1 MWEEKDLP
9 RLGAM
14 DFQEFQFDDNVQYS
28 VNLEDDET
36 FQDWCARRIQA
47 WYRGRKTRKQFL
59 KLRLAA
65 LLIQVRWRRAL
76 AVIHAQPDLNVNAR
90 KIQNAWKRFWYRKV
104 FLYYKNLIDFRQRGT
119 PVTLLRSINPAEAQ
133 LAEAAAGLHVRFR
146 LGGSTFP
153 PLIFYKIY
161 THRPVTDICSFAP
174 RDYAEEKRPKP
185 RVQIEEDFV
194 IPEELLESFHLG
206 EGRTVKRQELGWYLR
221 EDANGWRPIAERLF
235 YEEDPVE
242 RYTSAKRMDFSHIPK
257 VRREFLNKKRREK
270 KINWMREMYNLHS
283 SIMSTHIVEEGAEAQ
298 AEPAHKPRSREFGD
312 EGSDPS
318 AAAIDSDLVDEDEDE
333 VAVLTWGTN
342 LANLD
347 FDDYYSDWVKQSCS
361 NGSDT
366 LVPLPTKEYNKK
378 STIDSFR
385 SFERE
390 NFEREMVE

>member
-1 MWEEKDLP
+1 
-9 RLGAM
+9 
-14 DFQEFQFDDNVQYS
+14 
-28 VNLEDDET
+28 
-36 FQDWCARRIQA
+36 
-47 WYRGRKTRKQFL
+47 
-59 KLRLAA
+59 
-65 LLIQVRWRRAL
+65 
-76 AVIHAQPDLNVNAR
+76 
-90 KIQNAWKRFWYRKV
+90 
-104 FLYYKNLIDFRQRGT
+104 
-119 PVTLLRSINPAEAQ
+119 
-133 LAEAAAGLHVRFR
+133 
-146 LGGSTFP
+146 
-153 PLIFYKIY
+153 
-161 THRPVTDICSFAP
+161 
-174 RDYAEEKRPKP
+174 
-185 RVQIEEDFV
+185 
-194 IPEELLESFHLG
+194 
-206 EGRTVKRQELGWYLR
+206 
-221 EDANGWRPIAERLF
+221 
-235 YEEDPVE
+235 
-242 RYTSAKRMDFSHIPK
+242 
-257 VRREFLNKKRREK
+257 
-270 KINWMREMYNLHS
+270 MYNLHS